1 MEAGRAEAVS
11 AWWRSLARVP
21 EPLTLRQRGV
31 LIAATLVAAISR
43 LLALAHSPWDWDEV
57 LFELAMQRYDVSQHR
72 PHPPGF
78 PLFILAAD
86 GVRAVTGWSGF
97 HSLQALNFIAAIA
110 IVPAMFFLC
119 RELRMRFTTALSA
132 SLLLA
137 FMPNVWF
144 FGGTAF
150 SDVPSMTLVITGI
163 ALLLRGC
170 RDDASLI
177 AGAVVVGIAAGF
189 RPQNL
194 IVALAPF
201 VIAASHV
208 WYRGKGRVVFAAAT
222 IAIIVASSFGGAAA
236 ATGFSRYREA
246 LAKHQRYITAI
257 DSFRSPTRPPLWRV
271 ADDFFA
277 RPYRAFP
284 INVIVS
290 LLVALA
296 LIRIRPPA
304 IAALA
309 AFGPFCLFAW
319 LILDFH
325 STSRFS
331 IGYVPLF
338 AILAAEGIAIAT
350 ARLPRGE
357 PFAAAIVL
365 LLFAGWTLP
374 SLQLVRAT
382 DAPPVAAI
390 EHVRTH
396 IDPHRAIALIDAE
409 LVPYAERALDG
420 FETRY
425 VSGSGAVWG
434 APYRRGV
441 LVREGTSAD
450 RDAIVFHRERR
461 HLAGIARDRYFDVSV
476 TPLRENVDFREGWS
490 DEERAGDDSWRS
502 MRERSVTMLPPLPH
516 ATLELSFDV
525 AEPAT
530 VTIAFNGRVIE
541 RIHAT
546 GSVTRRYVNLA
557 DGNGGV
563 LSITTDRPLRLHA
576 LGWLPEVQ

>member
-11 AWWRSLARVP
+11 AWWRSLARAP
-21 EPLTLRQRGV
+21 EPLTFAQRGM
-31 LIAATLVAAISR
+31 LIAATLIAVLSR
-43 LLALAHSPWDWDEV
+43 LLALARSPWDWDEV

-86 GVRAVTGWSGF
+86 AIRAVTGWSGF
-97 HSLQALNFIAAIA
+97 HSLQTLNFIAAIA
-110 IVPAMFFLC
+110 IVPAMFFFC

-150 SDVPSMTLVITGI
+150 SDVPSMTLVIFGI

-170 RDDASLI
+170 RDDASLL
-177 AGAVVVGIAAGF
+177 AGAVIVGIAAGF

-194 IVALAPF
+194 IVAFAPF
-201 VIAASHV
+201 LIAASHQ
-208 WYRGKGRVVFAAAT
+208 WRRSKLRVVFAAAI
-222 IAIIVASSFGGAAA
+222 IAAIVAISFGGAAA
-236 ATGFSRYREA
+236 VTGFPAYREA
-246 LAKHQRYITAI
+246 LAKHQHYITAI

-271 ADDFFA
+271 ADDFFV
-277 RPYRAFP
+277 RPFRAFP
-284 INVIVS
+284 INVIVT
-290 LLVALA
+290 LLAALA
-296 LIRIRPPA
+296 LIRIRPPVV
-304 IAALA
+304 AALA

-331 IGYVPLF
+331 IGYVPLV

-365 LLFAGWTLP
+365 VLFAGWTLP
-374 SLQLVRAT
+374 SLQLVRTT

-390 EHVRTH
+390 EYVRTH

-441 LVREGTSAD
+441 LVREGRSAE
-450 RDAIVFHRERR
+450 RNAIVFHRERR

-476 TPLRENVDFREGWS
+476 TPLRENVEFGEGWS
-490 DEERAGDDSWRS
+490 DEERAGDDSWRR
-502 MRERSVTMLPPLPH
+502 MENRSATILPPVPH
-516 ATLELSFDV
+516 ATLELSFS
-525 AEPAT
+525 APEPAT
-530 VTIAFNGRVIE
+530 VTIAINGRILDAIRVSG
-541 RIHAT
+541 RVA
-546 GSVTRRYVNLA
+546 RRYLDLD
-557 DGNGGV
+557 DGRGV
-563 LSITTDRPLRLHA
+563 LLITTDRTLRLHS

>member
-11 AWWRSLARVP
+11 AWWRSLARAP
-21 EPLTLRQRGV
+21 ESLTFAQRGM
-31 LIAATLVAAISR
+31 LLAATLVAALSR
-43 LLALAHSPWDWDEV
+43 LLALAGSPWDWDEV
-57 LFELAMQRYDVSQHR
+57 LFELAMQRYDVAQHR

-86 GVRAVTGWSGF
+86 AIRAVTGWSGF
-97 HSLQALNFIAAIA
+97 HSLQTLNFLAAIA
-110 IVPAMFFLC
+110 IVPAMFFFC
-119 RELRMRFTTALSA
+119 RELRMQFTTALSA

-150 SDVPSMTLVITGI
+150 SDVPSMTLVIAGI

-170 RDDASLI
+170 RDDDVSLL

-194 IVALAPF
+194 IVAFAPF
-201 VIAASHV
+201 LIAASHQ
-208 WYRGKGRVVFAAAT
+208 WHRSKLRVVIAAAS
-222 IAIIVASSFGGAAA
+222 IALIVAISFGGAAA
-236 ATGFSRYREA
+236 ITGFPAYREA

-271 ADDFFA
+271 ADDFFV
-277 RPYRAFP
+277 RPYRALP
-284 INVIVS
+284 INVIVT
-290 LLVALA
+290 LLAALA

-304 IAALA
+304 AAALA
-309 AFGPFCLFAW
+309 AFGPFSLFAW

-331 IGYVPLF
+331 IGYIPLV

-357 PFAAAIVL
+357 PIAAAIVL
-365 LLFAGWTLP
+365 VLFAGWTLP
-374 SLQLVRAT
+374 SLQLVRTT

-390 EHVRTH
+390 EYVRTH

-441 LVREGTSAD
+441 LVREGRSAD
-450 RDAIVFHRERR
+450 RNAIVFHRERR

-476 TPLRENVDFREGWS
+476 IPLRENVEFGEGWS
-490 DEERAGDDSWRS
+490 DEEDSVRS
-502 MRERSVTMLPPLPH
+502 MANRSVTMLPPVPH
-516 ATLELSFDV
+516 ATLELSFS
-525 AEPAT
+525 ATEPAT
-530 VTIAFNGRVIE
+530 VTIAFNGRVLDKI
-541 RIHAT
+541 RAT
-546 GSVTRRYVNLA
+546 GLVTRRYLDV
-557 DGNGGV
+557 DDSRGV
-563 LSITTDRPLRLHA
+563 LLITTDHALRLHS
-576 LGWLPEVQ
+576 LGWLPESHPER